1 MGAAWTF
8 VIAETLV
15 FAACHSAISGHMS
28 FTALARTSGRPLG
41 AALVMAVWLWALR
54 SAPLPVL
61 VAVGAV
67 TYVVTLVLV
76 RALTRSEW
84 RVIREVWSSFRLSR
98 PRRAGRP
105 A

>member
-1 MGAAWTF
+1 
-8 VIAETLV
+8 
-15 FAACHSAISGHMS
+15 MS
-28 FTALARTSGRPLG
+28 FASLARTSVRPLG

-54 SAPLPVL
+54 TEPLPL
-61 VAVGAV
+61 VIAAGAV
-67 TYVVTLVLV
+67 TYVVSLVLV
-76 RALTRSEW
+76 RALTRAEW